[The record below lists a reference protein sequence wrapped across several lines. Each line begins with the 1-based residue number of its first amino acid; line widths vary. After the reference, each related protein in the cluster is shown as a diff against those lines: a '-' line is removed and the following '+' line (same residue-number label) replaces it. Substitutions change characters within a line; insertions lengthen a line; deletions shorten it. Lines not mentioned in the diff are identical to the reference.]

1 MMIAQNVKR
10 NLLTER
16 SRSKIDGFHAVDISL
31 TNTGVCVSVLARLSI
46 FNVFYFLF
54 VLLPLLLGV
63 PFINNEV
70 WIFFPSSLA
79 VLLRY
84 VHCTSHH
91 CRVWAEFDYSTEFLE
106 PDFVQM
112 FSHSPTQFYGYLSTY
127 FHFLQ
132 MHLSKKMIFH
142 LEMVI
147 LHKNMKILDTIQK
160 LVCKLGMKTHMHLPI
175 GNHFLLYH
183 VIIRPNKIKD
193 PLKDCKSSIFKI
205 RYFLKM
211 CPIFA
216 SSLHSIGR
224 WHDKKNHF
232 NTYCKANLF

>member
-31 TNTGVCVSVLARLSI
+31 TNTGVCVCVSVLARLSI

-84 VHCTSHH
+84 VHPII
-91 CRVWAEFDYSTEFLE
+91 VEFELNLIIQLNFWSQILYRCF
-106 PDFVQM
+106 PIPQ
-112 FSHSPTQFYGYLSTY
+112 LS
-127 FHFLQ
+127 F
-132 MHLSKKMIFH
+132 
-142 LEMVI
+142 MVI
-147 LHKNMKILDTIQK
+147 
-160 LVCKLGMKTHMHLPI
+160 
-175 GNHFLLYH
+175 FLR
-183 VIIRPNKIKD
+183 I
-193 PLKDCKSSIFKI
+193 SIF
-205 RYFLKM
+205 
-211 CPIFA
+211 
-216 SSLHSIGR
+216 
-224 WHDKKNHF
+224 
-232 NTYCKANLF
+232 CKCIYQKR